1 MKKLKLVDYYVL
13 IPYIVLSFIGI
24 VMVYSA
30 STNVAASTGTTA
42 TAYLIKQSAYVVVG
56 LILAF
61 VFFRMRLNI
70 LRDWRVVTVA
80 TGGILFLVLFVLIFG
95 ARVNGA
101 KGWINLG
108 PVNIQPEEFLKL
120 YIVLFLA
127 HYMDSHQFSI
137 EDHYWRTMRGAL
149 ALLAVLVGCILVQP
163 DTGGAA
169 IDVCIILIMALAS
182 GNKHNVPMEILTG
195 LFVAYI
201 AMLGVLS
208 HVDLTHS
215 FFGKSYQI
223 QRFVAF
229 VDPFGTIKTVGRQL
243 VNSYYAISNG
253 GLFGVGLGNSIQK
266 MGYLPE
272 PNTDFILAVTSE
284 ELGAIAVL
292 GILFLLGTLA
302 FRAIRLGNRAETA
315 YESLMCYGIATLLTV
330 QTLFNVGGVVGALP
344 ITGVTLP
351 FISYG
356 GSSMLV
362 LSMCMGLLLNVSA
375 REKRAR
381 AAELAAN

>member
-42 TAYLIKQSAYVVVG
+42 AAYLIKQSAYVVVG
-56 LILAF
+56 LVLAF
-61 VFFRMRLNI
+61 IFFRMRLSI
-70 LRDWRVVTVA
+70 LRNWRVVTFA
-80 TGGILFLVLFVLIFG
+80 TGGILFLVLFVLVFG

-137 EDHYWRTMRGAL
+137 ETHYWRTMRGAL
-149 ALLAVLVGCILVQP
+149 ALLAVLVGCILIQP

-169 IDVCIILIMALAS
+169 IDICIILIMALAS

-201 AMLGVLS
+201 GMLSILS

-292 GILFLLGTLA
+292 GILLLIGTLA

-381 AAELAAN
+381 TA